1 MFLLFF
7 MFFIYIKKY
16 KVTQVLNIMFANILK
31 SSETAV
37 ELSKFLR
44 NFILI
49 EFIHETIMQRCYRMY
64 IKFNVSFNYYY
75 KF

>member
-1 MFLLFF
+1 

-64 IKFNVSFNYYY
+64 IKFNVTFNYYY
-75 KF
+75 EF

>member
-1 MFLLFF
+1 
-7 MFFIYIKKY
+7 
-16 KVTQVLNIMFANILK
+16 MFANILK

-37 ELSKFLR
+37 ELSKFPR

-49 EFIHETIMQRCYRMY
+49 EFIHETIMQRCYRMH

-75 KF
+75 EFLVTTDRKLLRSHSIRGFRDGAS

>member
-75 KF
+75 EF